1 MLYQS
6 KLEML
11 KEINRRD
18 VKENLDEIILRY
30 ILENKSIHGYDIIK
44 KIKKDFGI
52 LLSAAEVYPKLWN
65 LNKMGVLTSRDIKA
79 ENGKYRR
86 EYSFVEGKTLEYLR
100 TLRDVKNKNRN
111 AINKKSTA
119 SLSVQVIRPEV
130 QKVET

>member
-1 MLYQS
+1 MMYQS
-6 KLEML
+6 KVEML

-30 ILENKSIHGYDIIK
+30 ILENKSIHGYELIK

-52 LLSAAEVYPKLWN
+52 LFSASEIYPQLWN
-65 LNKMGVLTSRDIKA
+65 LEKKGVLTSREIKA

-100 TLRDVKNKNRN
+100 TLRDVKNRNRS
-111 AINKKSTA
+111 ILNKKSTA
-119 SLSVQVIRPEV
+119 SLSVQVIRPEY

>member
-86 EYSFVEGKTLEYLR
+86 EYSF
-100 TLRDVKNKNRN
+100 
-111 AINKKSTA
+111 
-119 SLSVQVIRPEV
+119 
-130 QKVET
+130 